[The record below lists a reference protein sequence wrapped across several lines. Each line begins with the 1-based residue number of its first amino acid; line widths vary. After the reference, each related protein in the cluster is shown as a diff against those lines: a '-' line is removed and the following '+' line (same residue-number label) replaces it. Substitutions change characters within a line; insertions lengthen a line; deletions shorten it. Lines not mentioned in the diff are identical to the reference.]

1 MNDDFLYDMRRT
13 PPPEFAARLRARL
26 ATQGADEVTTT
37 SSAAHWRALNL
48 NASIRRGATIAAVLV
63 VTVGLATIPAVRASA
78 QAFLN
83 LFRVTNFVAVPVDTS
98 RLDRLAERDL
108 SLERLIGEQVEILVP
123 PAPPQPFLT
132 PQLAA
137 TAAGIPVRLPSTLPA
152 GLEQVEVR
160 MLSGRTVRVTADV
173 NKLQRVLE
181 SLQIDDVAI
190 PDGLHGQQVTL
201 AVPPI
206 VEVQYRQRAGYTSE
220 EYRSDVSFVQAKSP
234 HVELPR
240 GLNLAELAQIGL
252 RVLGFNRDEAARFAG
267 AINWNTTMVV
277 PVPANAAEFHQISV
291 NGHPG
296 LVVATAPRPRK
307 SGRGEERTTI
317 VLWSDGAQVFGI
329 KGTLQPVT
337 LMEMANSVH

>member
-26 ATQGADEVTTT
+26 AAQGDELRVP
-37 SSAAHWRALNL
+37 SSTAPWLSLSL
-48 NASIRRGATIAAVLV
+48 NAPLRRAATIAAVVV

-108 SLERLIGEQVEILVP
+108 SLDRLIGEQVEILVP

-137 TAAGIPVRLPSTLPA
+137 TAAGIPARLPSTLPA

-173 NKLQRVLE
+173 NKLERLLE
-181 SLQIDDVAI
+181 TLQIDDVAI
-190 PDGLHGQQVTL
+190 PDGLHGQQVTV

-206 VEVQYRQRAGYTSE
+206 VEVRYRQREGYTSE

-277 PVPANAAEFHQISV
+277 PVPANAAEFHQITV

-296 LVVATAPRPRK
+296 LVVETAPRPRK

-337 LMEMANSVH
+337 LMEMANSVR